1 MSPTQGQVK
10 VYAAFRPVGPNA
22 GLICRS
28 GWQGRMNVLV
38 VFQAGKAERTAYAS
52 FNQYGRMSGL
62 FDFQI
67 GLFDEIGELGDF
79 VVDPLGERFGRTGV
93 RLDTLAQ

>member
-1 MSPTQGQVK
+1 MAYLS
-10 VYAAFRPVGPNA
+10 FRLAKPNEW
-22 GLICRS
+22 LICLS
-28 GWQGRMNVLV
+28 DWQGR
-38 VFQAGKAERTAYAS
+38 RTAYAS

-79 VVDPLGERFGRTGV
+79 VVDPLGKRFGRTGV
-93 RLDTLAQ
+93 RFDSLAQ